1 MKTSIATVSIAGD
14 FREKLSAIAA
24 AGFDGIEIFEQD
36 FIGFEHGPQEAGR
49 MVRDYGLEIMLFQPF
64 RDFEGLPP
72 GPLRERAFAR
82 ARQKFDV
89 MNRLGTDLMLIC
101 SSVHPQ
107 AVGGIDRCA
116 DDLAEL
122 GEIAAAFG
130 VRVGYEALA
139 WGRHVNDHRDAWEI
153 VRRADHPHI
162 GLILDSYHT
171 MARGIDPE
179 SIRSIP
185 GDRIFFLQL
194 ADAPAID
201 MDLLYLSRHFRNMPG
216 EGDLDLQRFMA
227 AVAATGY
234 GGPLSLEIF
243 NDQFRRASA
252 DLVTGDGHRALVN
265 LHSQIFS
272 SPEGREEGLPAP
284 ASIIAMESVEFEVP
298 EAASAAFASL
308 LAAVGFAPEANAGAT
323 GDGGPQIFTQA
334 GLRIF
339 VREGCVDLAGPVVR
353 RFGLSVDDAQQA
365 MRRAKALGAET
376 GSGAENT
383 IKGLHDSGISFDE
396 SMERCRG
403 AKSVDPVM
411 LTGLDHLSQTLAY
424 EEMLSWSLFYTTIFA
439 FSKSPIV
446 DVVDPDGLV
455 KSQVLSNDG
464 SAVRVILN
472 GSDGPRTQSGSF
484 TGARQGS
491 AAHHIA
497 FGTSDIFALSSRLS
511 QCGFDPLAHSQNY
524 YDDLQ
529 ARFGLD
535 QRQMEGLRQHNLMY
549 DEDETGV
556 FYQLYLP
563 SFDNGFFFEF
573 VQREA
578 GYGGLG
584 AANAP
589 YRLAAQRR
597 RAKMHA
603 ADLVPGRWHG

>member
-36 FIGFEHGPQEAGR
+36 FIGFDHGPRDAGA
-49 MVRDYGLEIMLFQPF
+49 MVRDFGLEIMLFQPF
-64 RDFEGLPP
+64 RDFEGLPN
-72 GPLRERAFAR
+72 GPLRDRAFAR
-82 ARQKFDV
+82 ARQKFEV

-107 AVGGIDRCA
+107 AIGGIDRCA

-122 GEIAAAFG
+122 GDIAASHG

-153 VRRADHPHI
+153 VRRADHPQI

-171 MARGIDPE
+171 MARGIDPD

-216 EGDLDLQRFMA
+216 EGDLDLQCFMA

-234 GGPLSLEIF
+234 SGPLSLEIF
-243 NDQFRRASA
+243 NDQFRRSSA
-252 DLVTGDGHRALVN
+252 ELVTGDGYRALVN
-265 LHSQIFS
+265 LHGQMCETSDM
-272 SPEGREEGLPAP
+272 RKDGLPAA
-284 ASIIAMESVEFEVP
+284 ASIHAMETMEFAVP
-298 EAASAAFASL
+298 PVASADFAL
-308 LAAVGFAPEANAGAT
+308 LLDAIGFQHDEDRPAEE
-323 GDGGPQIFTQA
+323 GGTSRCFTQA
-334 GLRIF
+334 GLRIT
-339 VREGCVDLAGPVVR
+339 VCEGDDDLAGPVVR
-353 RFGLSVDDAQQA
+353 RFGLAVEDPQQA
-365 MRRAKALGAET
+365 MQRAMALGAEPA
-376 GSGAENT
+376 SGADDA
-383 IKGLHDSGISFDE
+383 IIGLHGSVIGFDRIAPSE
-396 SMERCRG
+396 AVNDH
-403 AKSVDPVM
+403 AKAPL
-411 LTGLDHLSQTLAY
+411 LTRLDHLSQTLAY

-439 FSKSPIV
+439 LSKSPIV

-455 KSQVLSNDG
+455 KSQILSNAD

-472 GSDGPRTQSGSF
+472 GSDGPRTRAGLFS
-484 TGARQGS
+484 GARQGS

-497 FGTSDIFALSSRLS
+497 FATSDIFALSDRLGRH
-511 QCGFDPLAHSQNY
+511 GFDTLAHSQNY
-524 YDDLQ
+524 YEDLE

-535 QRQMEGLRQHNLMY
+535 PDHMNRLRDHSLMY
-549 DEDETGV
+549 DEDESGA

-573 VQREA
+573 VQRVSD
-578 GYGGLG
+578 YGGLG

-597 RAKMHA
+597 LAKERVPSS
-603 ADLVPGRWHG
+603 LVDIG

>member
-49 MVRDYGLEIMLFQPF
+49 MVRDHGLEIMLFQPF

-72 GPLRERAFAR
+72 GALRDRAFAR

-122 GEIAAAFG
+122 GEIAATFG

-153 VRRADHPHI
+153 VRRADHPHV

-171 MARGIDPE
+171 LARGIDPE

-216 EGDLDLQRFMA
+216 EGDLDLRRFMA

-252 DLVTGDGHRALVN
+252 HLVTGDGHRALVN
-265 LHSQIFS
+265 LHGQIFS
-272 SPEGREEGLPAP
+272 SPEGRQESLPAA
-284 ASIIAMESVEFEVP
+284 ASITAMESVEFLVP
-298 EAASAAFASL
+298 ESAGTAFESL
-308 LAAVGFAPEANAGAT
+308 LGAMGFAREMGAGAT
-323 GDGGPQIFTQA
+323 GDGGQQIFTQA
-334 GLRIF
+334 GLRIV
-339 VREGCVDLAGPVVR
+339 VREGNADLAGPVVR
-353 RFGLSVDDAQQA
+353 RFGLSVDDAQRA
-365 MRRAKALGAET
+365 MRRAMALGAET
-376 GSGAENT
+376 VSGAENT
-383 IKGLHDSGISFDE
+383 IIGLHDSVISFDE
-396 SMERCRG
+396 SVARDHG
-403 AKSVDPVM
+403 AESVDPVL

-497 FGTSDIFALSSRLS
+497 FGTSDIFALANRLS
-511 QCGFDPLAHSQNY
+511 QCGFDTLAHSQNY

-578 GYGGLG
+578 GYDGLG

-597 RAKMHA
+597 RAKMQA
-603 ADLVPGRWHG
+603 ADPVASR